1 MTAPI
6 LCVDIGGTS
15 TKVGVLQGNGT
26 LHHVRFIPTQPPVD
40 SFLDNL
46 TSLLTETQATAAKGN
61 GKPCQLGVAV
71 AGFLDDECT
80 KVIYNPNLPWLESYP
95 LKDRLQQRFPALAI
109 ALEVD
114 SNAATVAEYQFGS
127 GQGSRRFLCLTC
139 GTGLGVGMTIDGV
152 PLRFAYG
159 CMGDIGHTVVQRDG
173 PLCTCGGRGCA
184 EALLAAPNLARQ
196 YQELTDTGGTVTLR
210 DVIAA
215 SQRGDAAALSIL
227 TAAGEWLGIAMASMA
242 NTFFPDHIAI
252 AGGLSAAGD
261 VLLQPAERVFRQT
274 ACTLA
279 GATATVSPATL
290 GPSAT
295 LIGAACPF
303 WSDKIP

>member
-6 LCVDIGGTS
+6 LCVDIGGTA
-15 TKVGVLQGNGT
+15 TKVGVLEANGT
-26 LHHVRFIPTQPPVD
+26 LHHVRSISTQPPAD

-46 TSLLTETQATAAKGN
+46 TLLLAETQAPVVN
-61 GKPCQLGVAV
+61 HHEKPHQLGVAI
-71 AGFLDDECT
+71 AGFLDDERT
-80 KVIYNPNLPWLESYP
+80 QLIYNSNLPWLESYP
-95 LKDRLQQRFPALAI
+95 LKHRLQERFPALAI

-114 SNAATVAEYQFGS
+114 SNAATIAEYQFGS
-127 GQGSRRFLCLTC
+127 GGGSRRFLCLTC

-159 CMGDIGHTVVQRDG
+159 CMGDIGHTVVLPDG
-173 PLCTCGGRGCA
+173 PPCTCGGRGCA
-184 EALLAAPNLARQ
+184 EALLSATNLARQ
-196 YQELTDTGGTVTLR
+196 YGELTDTGGTVTLR

-215 SQRGDAAALSIL
+215 SQCGDAAAISIL

-261 VLLQPAERVFRQT
+261 ILLKPAERVFRQT
-274 ACTLA
+274 ASTLA
-279 GATATVSPATL
+279 GATATVSPAAL
-290 GPSAT
+290 GSSAT

-303 WSDKIP
+303 WTDTIT

>member
-1 MTAPI
+1 MNAPI

-15 TKVGVLQGNGT
+15 TKVGVLKTNGT
-26 LHHVRFIPTQPPVD
+26 LHHVRSIPTQPPAD
-40 SFLDNL
+40 SFLENL
-46 TSLLTETQATAAKGN
+46 TSLLVETQAASAEHQP
-61 GKPCQLGVAV
+61 KPHQLGVAV
-71 AGFLDDECT
+71 AGFLDDDRT
-80 KVIYNPNLPWLESYP
+80 QIIYNPNLPWLESYP
-95 LKDRLQQRFPALAI
+95 LKGGLQDRFPALAI

-114 SNAATVAEYQFGS
+114 SNTATVAEYQFGS

-139 GTGLGVGMTIDGV
+139 GTGLGVGMTVDGL

-196 YQELTDTGGTVTLR
+196 YGERTDTGGIVTLR
-210 DVIAA
+210 DVIDA
-215 SQRGDAAALSIL
+215 SQRGDAAALSVL
-227 TAAGEWLGIAMASMA
+227 TTAGEWLGIAMASMA

-261 VLLQPAERVFRQT
+261 VLLKPAERVFRQT
-274 ACTLA
+274 ASTLA

-303 WSDKIP
+303 WTDTIP